1 MHADQSSRAQPL
13 SPPPAA
19 PASEGATLVAHF
31 LKVMETLVGLVRQ
44 ENELVRAGRIGE
56 AMQLANA
63 KAELSRRYIA
73 DAMQLR
79 ANGSELSR
87 LAPER
92 LDALRK
98 QHQAFRS
105 LLQVSQ
111 TVLATA
117 HAVSEG
123 IVRGVSSEMARK
135 ATPQTYGASGRPNLP
150 GRNCAP
156 ALAVSRSL

>member
-1 MHADQSSRAQPL
+1 MNANRSSRAQPA
-13 SPPPAA
+13 SPSPAA
-19 PASEGATLVAHF
+19 PAPEGETLVAHF
-31 LKVMETLVGLVRQ
+31 VAVMETLVGLVRQ
-44 ENELVRAGRIGE
+44 ENELVRAGRIAE
-56 AMQLANA
+56 AMQFGDA
-63 KAELSRRYIA
+63 KAELTRRYIA

-79 ANGSELSR
+79 TSGSELSR

-135 ATPQTYGASGRPNLP
+135 AVPQTYGASGRPNLP